1 MEAGTPSVK
10 FSSPNLDVHIGKS
23 LSLEVPVSLQRASGS
38 AAPVRQKNSCM
49 VDQGRS
55 ELDR

>member
-1 MEAGTPSVK
+1 MK

-23 LSLEVPVSLQRASGS
+23 LSLEAPVSLQRASGS
-38 AAPVRQKNSCM
+38 AAPVRLKNSCM